1 MMPLYLRRKQKQS
14 VFIRVNNV
22 YEPLDVMSEGSFSRR
37 ITMIE
42 LKNAKTKQTIK
53 VSTDVQAKPFIRA
66 GYEIVKDNTKKPD
79 AAEDKK

>member
-1 MMPLYLRRKQKQS
+1 MMPLSLRRKQKQS

-22 YEPLDVMSEGSFSRR
+22 YEPLDVMSEGSFFRR

-42 LKNAKTKQTIK
+42 LKNAKTKQIIK

-66 GYEIVKDNTKKPD
+66 GYEIVKDNTKNPETV
-79 AAEDKK
+79 EDKK